1 MTRRLFGKWS
11 VVLLVSIL
19 ALAMFAMPALA
30 EKKLIVII
38 TPGHDNPF
46 FKTEADVAQRTAEEL
61 GYDTLVLVHDD
72 DANRQDELIDTAIA
86 RGAAAIILDNAGAD
100 ASIGAVAKA
109 KESGIPSFLIDR
121 EINATGIAVAQI
133 VSNNYQGASLVA
145 EAFVIAMGEEG
156 KYVELTGI
164 ESDTN
169 AHVRSTAFHDV
180 IDQFPG
186 MVMVAQQAANWSQPL
201 AYQIMETLIQ
211 AHPDIKG
218 VICGNDTMA
227 MGASAAL
234 KAAGMDHVIVCGFD
248 GSPDVIQAIKDG
260 DIYAT
265 GLQPAAELARRAVL
279 QADQYI
285 RTGKIDQPEK
295 QSVDCFLVTKENAH
309 EFGIFEKL

>member
-38 TPGHDNPF
+38 TPCHDNPF